1 MARAVEERAIGN
13 LRLICINDVYRPEM
27 YSVFK
32 ALLPRYQHPTGM
44 TKVILPGDFLG
55 GSFFGAKSTGEGVL
69 KIMNEVGFDY
79 VTIGNHGLAA
89 ILSICI
95 YLTHF
100 LCFASLSRS
109 ISLLRIVYLSL
120 CLLVSLSLSL
130 FLPLSLSPSPRIYFE
145 FFQSLIL
152 VKIVWLS

>member
-95 YLTHF
+95 YLTHS

-109 ISLLRIVYLSL
+109 ISLPLSP
-120 CLLVSLSLSL
+120 CLSFSLSSH
-130 FLPLSLSPSPRIYFE
+130 FE

-152 VKIVWLS
+152 VKIVWPS